1 MRRVLTPMI
10 AVAAHAVPGDL
21 LLRFSFRSQQIG
33 EPAKHFSLQEVFLA
47 SMDFWER
54 AIGISSACFS

>member
-1 MRRVLTPMI
+1 MI
-10 AVAAHAVPGDL
+10 AVAAHAVPGNL

>member
-1 MRRVLTPMI
+1 MI
-10 AVAAHAVPGDL
+10 AVAAHAVPDL